1 MAGLATVC
9 LRLSIGG
16 FWLRIMCIVG
26 RGVRG
31 WKKMP
36 ASAQLLIGQGAE
48 GSSQGDAQ

>member
-1 MAGLATVC
+1 MGDSDWGLCV
-9 LRLSIGG
+9 
-16 FWLRIMCIVG
+16 FVG